1 MYLITGGNG
10 QLGTELSKILPNAIR
25 TDVAELDI
33 TDELAVRRFVTSNKI
48 DTIINCAAYTAVDKA
63 EDNIEL
69 ATKINVD
76 GPANLAK
83 TGAKIVH
90 ISTDYVFDGTA
101 HKPYSPDSTK
111 DEINPISVYGKTK
124 FAGEVKVLRYAINSV
139 IIRTAWLYSPYGN
152 NFVKTMRKLGSE
164 KESINVVAD
173 QIGTPTY
180 AGDLADAIVKIL
192 PQMNLKT
199 RGIYHFTN
207 MGVCSWYDFAHEI
220 MDLSGLQCRV
230 NPIKTT
236 EYPTRAKRPYYSV
249 LDKSDIINTFGVEI
263 PYWKDSLKK
272 CIAELELQK
281 TK

>member
-10 QLGTELSKILPNAIR
+10 QLGTELSKRLPNAIR
-25 TDVAELDI
+25 TDVDELDI
-33 TDELAVRRFVTSNKI
+33 TNESAVLQIVKSNKI

-63 EDNIEL
+63 EDNIDL

-192 PQMNLKT
+192 PQINLKN